1 MPCDTIQRTTVD
13 LSVAD
18 INILQAGLEA
28 DGHSVRRINDH
39 VIEWGS
45 YSNICR
51 YDSASKKLRAP
62 GGTNANEFKVSYSR
76 EVVRQTSKR
85 FGWTLTAESPQV
97 FLAKKRF

>member
-28 DGHSVRRINDH
+28 DGHTVNRINDH

-45 YSNICR
+45 YSNRYR
-51 YDSASKKLRAP
+51 YDSASRKLRAP
-62 GGTNANEFKVSYSR
+62 IGTNANEFKMSYSR
-76 EVVRQTSKR
+76 EVVRKTSKR
-85 FGWTLTAESPQV
+85 FGWTLTAEQPNV
-97 FLAKKRF
+97 FLANKRF